1 MNIYL
6 VRHGETDWN
15 RATKLQGQV
24 DIDINENGVAQ
35 AEKAAKRLE
44 QIPFER
50 AFCSPL
56 IRARHTA
63 RILIGK
69 RNIQLTADERLKEIN
84 FGKWEGMRYRET
96 MEDSNSSIYNF
107 FKHPGDYAPGE
118 DAESFEKLYARTGE
132 FVREV
137 LLPLERKYE
146 TLLVVAHGALNRS
159 ILNPIAGVLVSD
171 FWHFHMGNCATAVIE
186 CKAGNLKLLDYVDEE
201 P

>member
-35 AEKAAKRLE
+35 AKKAAKRLE
-44 QIPFER
+44 QVPFER

-63 RILIGK
+63 GILIGE
-69 RNIQLTADERLKEIN
+69 RNIPLTTDDRLKEIN
-84 FGKWEGMRYRET
+84 FGKWEGTLDREALQDPT
-96 MEDSNSSIYNF
+96 IPIYDF
-107 FKHPGDYAPGE
+107 FKNPGNYEPGT
-118 DAESFEKLYARTGE
+118 DGESLSQLYARTHA
-132 FVREV
+132 FVKEM
-137 LLPLERKYE
+137 LLPLEGKYE
-146 TLLVVAHGALNRS
+146 NVLVVGHGAMNRS
-159 ILNPIAGVLVSD
+159 ILNPIADVPVSD

-186 CKAGNLKLLDYVDEE
+186 CKDGKLKLLAYIDEE